1 MSPGSRGNP
10 ASLRAEKFHSM
21 QGVLSHMA
29 GKEVERE
36 TERSMPLV
44 CKLTQKEIN
53 DG

>member
-1 MSPGSRGNP
+1 
-10 ASLRAEKFHSM
+10 M

-36 TERSMPLV
+36 RERSMPLA